1 MEKQKIE
8 IQGKRKYFL
17 LLDKGSIAKPFC
29 EHLLYLF

>member
-1 MEKQKIE
+1 MEKQKLE

-17 LLDKGSIAKPFC
+17 LLDKDSIAKPFC